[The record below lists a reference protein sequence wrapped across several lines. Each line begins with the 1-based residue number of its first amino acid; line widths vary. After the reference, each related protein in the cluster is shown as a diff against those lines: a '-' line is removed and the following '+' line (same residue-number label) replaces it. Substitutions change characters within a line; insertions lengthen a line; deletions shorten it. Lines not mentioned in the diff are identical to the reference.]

1 MMMLMMMFTKKMYFK
16 ILRWAFFWSNKTN
29 LARCHS
35 WHYYIGITCSHTCIN
50 GLPGYHLLH
59 HSAISRPLLSKLQN
73 WSRTKRRQESKR
85 LPGRKSSWW
94 VCATSCTSS
103 SVGESS
109 RTSDTTVVLQSSS
122 LYTGCRQSVIC
133 HSVQLLDQSFAE
145 TKDWDQTAQLWS
157 QTGVEIN
164 QSPQLVIADISVVLC
179 LFLGYNIL
187 RHNLKIIPK
196 LVATFRSPTVIFIRL
211 VVTWCWATNL
221 GIIFRLCRR
230 ILF

>member
-1 MMMLMMMFTKKMYFK
+1 MLQPSESIKCGSCFKSCFLTGIFHDLCAFLHFWYTKWWCWWWCSRKRCILRF
-16 ILRWAFFWSNKTN
+16 LRWAFFWSNKTN

-103 SVGESS
+103 AVAESS

-133 HSVQLLDQSFAE
+133 HFRHDCRV
-145 TKDWDQTAQLWS
+145 TK
-157 QTGVEIN
+157 
-164 QSPQLVIADISVVLC
+164 
-179 LFLGYNIL
+179 LF
-187 RHNLKIIPK
+187 
-196 LVATFRSPTVIFIRL
+196 TVHRL
-211 VVTWCWATNL
+211 
-221 GIIFRLCRR
+221 
-230 ILF
+230 